1 MKDSG
6 SREMK
11 QAPMIKEYPYNNQGL
26 KELEEG
32 ESREESKIISRY
44 PTVYVVNDKKKKKI
58 YSVYVGETNNIAKRT
73 AQHLHDDPK
82 SREDWR
88 ELLESK
94 TAKMYVIGH
103 QHFNKSMTLDIE
115 NQLMLYLSSVENVKA
130 LYNRRSND
138 QDEYY
143 PVNEVQDIFTQIWT
157 QLHQKNS
164 ELFPAMDVLKDL
176 AIFKA
181 SPFHK
186 LTHEQLEAKNLIM
199 ERVNSSLD
207 NDEEGQLIMVTGEA
221 GAGKTVLL
229 SNLFYDLVGYKKYG
243 HPLNVHIMVNHDE
256 QVKVYREISKK
267 LGIDVNLVGKPT
279 SFINKGEKADVILV
293 DEAHLLWTQGKQSY
307 QGTNQLED
315 LRKLGKVVVII
326 FDQHQVLRSQQ
337 IVEAAQL
344 QRMVGE
350 ALKSD
355 NLIELKNQLRIDAN
369 ESTIQWVRDLVDHQ
383 KVGKLQ
389 PDSKYE
395 IKVFDSPKDL
405 ENAIQIKNRSDLD
418 SHYANGIS
426 RLVATFD
433 WTFSTGSKPS
443 DGSLT
448 WDVKIGD
455 WRMPWNNQLK
465 TKQKRSVSY
474 RNLSWAERSE
484 TINEVGS
491 TYTIQGFDLNYAGV
505 IIGPSVKYRD
515 GMIVFDP
522 KAHANKDANQKRT
535 LQSGEKRSFAEKLI
549 RNELNVLLTRGV
561 HGLYIYAVD
570 PELREALK
578 KAMPHS
584 GRFLFIA
591 DDV

>member
-1 MKDSG
+1 M
-6 SREMK
+6 
-11 QAPMIKEYPYNNQGL
+11 
-26 KELEEG
+26 EEG

-88 ELLESK
+88 ELSESK

-344 QRMVGE
+344 QKMVGE

-389 PDSKYE
+389 SDSKYE

-426 RLVATFD
+426 RLIATFD
-433 WTFSTGSKPS
+433 WTFSTGSKPA
-443 DGSLT
+443 DGSPT

-578 KAMPHS
+578 KAMPH
-584 GRFLFIA
+584 
-591 DDV
+591 

>member
-1 MKDSG
+1 MKDNG
-6 SREMK
+6 SKEMK
-11 QAPMIKEYPYNNQGL
+11 LDPMIKEYPYNNQGL

-88 ELLESK
+88 ELSESK

-138 QDEYY
+138 QDKYY

-256 QVKVYREISKK
+256 QVKVYRKISKK

-344 QRMVGE
+344 QKMVGE

-389 PDSKYE
+389 SDSKYE

-578 KAMPHS
+578 KAMPH
-584 GRFLFIA
+584 
-591 DDV
+591 

>member
-1 MKDSG
+1 MKLD
-6 SREMK
+6 
-11 QAPMIKEYPYNNQGL
+11 PMIKEYPYNNQGL

-88 ELLESK
+88 ELSESK

-186 LTHEQLEAKNLIM
+186 LTHEQLGAKNLIM

-433 WTFSTGSKPS
+433 WTFSTESKPS

-491 TYTIQGFDLNYAGV
+491 TYTIQGFDLNYVGV

-549 RNELNVLLTRGV
+549 RNELNVLLTGEFTA
-561 HGLYIYAVD
+561 YIFMRSTLNFVK
-570 PELREALK
+570 P
-578 KAMPHS
+578 
-584 GRFLFIA
+584 
-591 DDV
+591 

>member
-1 MKDSG
+1 MKDNG
-6 SREMK
+6 SKEMK
-11 QAPMIKEYPYNNQGL
+11 LDPMIKEYPYNNQGL

-88 ELLESK
+88 ELSESK

-344 QRMVGE
+344 QKMVGE

-389 PDSKYE
+389 SDSKYE

-418 SHYANGIS
+418 SHYVNGIS
-426 RLVATFD
+426 RLIATFD
-433 WTFSTGSKPS
+433 WTFSTGSKPA
-443 DGSLT
+443 DGSPT

-578 KAMPHS
+578 KAMPH
-584 GRFLFIA
+584 
-591 DDV
+591 

>member
-1 MKDSG
+1 MKDNG
-6 SREMK
+6 SKEMK
-11 QAPMIKEYPYNNQGL
+11 LDPMIKEYPYNNQGL

-88 ELLESK
+88 ELSESK

-243 HPLNVHIMVNHDE
+243 HPLNVHIMVNHNE

-578 KAMPHS
+578 KAMQH
-584 GRFLFIA
+584 
-591 DDV
+591 

>member
-1 MKDSG
+1 MKLD
-6 SREMK
+6 
-11 QAPMIKEYPYNNQGL
+11 PMIKEYPYNNQGL

-88 ELLESK
+88 ELSESK

-389 PDSKYE
+389 SDSKYE

-426 RLVATFD
+426 RLIATFD
-433 WTFSTGSKPS
+433 WTFSTGSKPA
-443 DGSLT
+443 DGSPT

-578 KAMPHS
+578 KAMPH
-584 GRFLFIA
+584 
-591 DDV
+591 

>member
-1 MKDSG
+1 MKL
-6 SREMK
+6 
-11 QAPMIKEYPYNNQGL
+11 APMIKEYPYNNQGL

-88 ELLESK
+88 ELSESK

-164 ELFPAMDVLKDL
+164 ELFPTMDVLKDL

-369 ESTIQWVRDLVDHQ
+369 KSTIQWVRDLVDHQ

-389 PDSKYE
+389 PDNKYE

-578 KAMPHS
+578 KAMPH
-584 GRFLFIA
+584 
-591 DDV
+591 

>member
-1 MKDSG
+1 MKDNG
-6 SREMK
+6 SKEMK
-11 QAPMIKEYPYNNQGL
+11 LDPMIKEYPYNNQGL

-58 YSVYVGETNNIAKRT
+58 YSVYVGETNNITKRT

-344 QRMVGE
+344 QKMVGE

-389 PDSKYE
+389 SDSKYE

-578 KAMPHS
+578 KAMPH
-584 GRFLFIA
+584 
-591 DDV
+591 

>member
-1 MKDSG
+1 MKL
-6 SREMK
+6 
-11 QAPMIKEYPYNNQGL
+11 APMIKEYPYNNQGL

-88 ELLESK
+88 ELSESK

-138 QDEYY
+138 QDKYY

-186 LTHEQLEAKNLIM
+186 LRHEQLEAKNLIM

-256 QVKVYREISKK
+256 QVKVYRKISKK

-433 WTFSTGSKPS
+433 WTFSTRSKPS

-578 KAMPHS
+578 KAMPH
-584 GRFLFIA
+584 
-591 DDV
+591 

>member
-1 MKDSG
+1 MKLD
-6 SREMK
+6 
-11 QAPMIKEYPYNNQGL
+11 PMIKEYPYNNQGL

-88 ELLESK
+88 ELSESK

-115 NQLMLYLSSVENVKA
+115 NQLMLYLSSIENVKA

-186 LTHEQLEAKNLIM
+186 LTHEQLGAKNLIM

-433 WTFSTGSKPS
+433 WTFSTESKPS

-491 TYTIQGFDLNYAGV
+491 TYTIQGFDLNYVGV

-578 KAMPHS
+578 KAMPH
-584 GRFLFIA
+584 
-591 DDV
+591 

>member
-1 MKDSG
+1 MKDNG
-6 SREMK
+6 SKEMK
-11 QAPMIKEYPYNNQGL
+11 LDPMIKEYPYNNQGL

-88 ELLESK
+88 ELSESK

-115 NQLMLYLSSVENVKA
+115 NQLMLYLSSVENVNA

-389 PDSKYE
+389 SDSKYE

-426 RLVATFD
+426 RLIATFD
-433 WTFSTGSKPS
+433 WTFSTGSKPA
-443 DGSLT
+443 DGSPT

-570 PELREALK
+570 PELREVLK
-578 KAMPHS
+578 KAMPH
-584 GRFLFIA
+584 
-591 DDV
+591 

>member
-1 MKDSG
+1 MKLD
-6 SREMK
+6 
-11 QAPMIKEYPYNNQGL
+11 PMIKEYPYNNQGL

-88 ELLESK
+88 ELSESK

-186 LTHEQLEAKNLIM
+186 LTHEQLGAKNLIM

-389 PDSKYE
+389 LDSKYE

-433 WTFSTGSKPS
+433 WTFSTESKPS

-491 TYTIQGFDLNYAGV
+491 TYTIQGFDLNYVGV

-578 KAMPHS
+578 KAMPH
-584 GRFLFIA
+584 
-591 DDV
+591 

>member
-1 MKDSG
+1 
-6 SREMK
+6 MK

-26 KELEEG
+26 KGLEEG

-578 KAMPHS
+578 KAMPH
-584 GRFLFIA
+584 
-591 DDV
+591 

>member
-1 MKDSG
+1 MKL
-6 SREMK
+6 
-11 QAPMIKEYPYNNQGL
+11 APMIKEYPYNNQGL

-88 ELLESK
+88 ELSESK

-164 ELFPAMDVLKDL
+164 ELFPTMDVLKDL

-369 ESTIQWVRDLVDHQ
+369 KSTIQWVRDLVDHQ

-389 PDSKYE
+389 PDNKYE

-433 WTFSTGSKPS
+433 WTFSTVSKPS

-505 IIGPSVKYRD
+505 IIGPSVRYRD

-578 KAMPHS
+578 KAMPH
-584 GRFLFIA
+584 
-591 DDV
+591 

>member
-1 MKDSG
+1 MKDNG
-6 SREMK
+6 SKEMK
-11 QAPMIKEYPYNNQGL
+11 LDPMIKEYPYNSQGL

-88 ELLESK
+88 ELSESK

-267 LGIDVNLVGKPT
+267 LGIDLNLVGKPT

-578 KAMPHS
+578 KAMPH
-584 GRFLFIA
+584 
-591 DDV
+591 

>member
-1 MKDSG
+1 
-6 SREMK
+6 MK

-115 NQLMLYLSSVENVKA
+115 NQLMLYLSSVENVEA

-578 KAMPHS
+578 KAMPH
-584 GRFLFIA
+584 
-591 DDV
+591 

>member
-1 MKDSG
+1 MKL
-6 SREMK
+6 
-11 QAPMIKEYPYNNQGL
+11 APMIKEYPYNNQGL
-26 KELEEG
+26 EELEEG

-88 ELLESK
+88 ELSESK
-94 TAKMYVIGH
+94 TAKMYVVGH

-186 LTHEQLEAKNLIM
+186 LTHEQLEAKNIIM

-256 QVKVYREISKK
+256 QVKVYKEISKK

-307 QGTNQLED
+307 RGTNQLED

-326 FDQHQVLRSQQ
+326 YDQHQVLRSQQ

-344 QRMVGE
+344 QKMVGE

-405 ENAIQIKNRSDLD
+405 ENDIQIKNRSDLD

-426 RLVATFD
+426 RLIATFD
-433 WTFSTGSKPS
+433 WSFSGKSKPA
-443 DGSLT
+443 DGSPT

-505 IIGPSVKYRD
+505 IIGSSVKYRD

-578 KAMPHS
+578 KAMPH
-584 GRFLFIA
+584 
-591 DDV
+591 

>member
-1 MKDSG
+1 MKLD
-6 SREMK
+6 
-11 QAPMIKEYPYNNQGL
+11 PMIKEYPYNNQGL

-88 ELLESK
+88 ELSESK

-256 QVKVYREISKK
+256 QVKVYRKISKK

-433 WTFSTGSKPS
+433 WTFSTRSKPS

-578 KAMPHS
+578 KAMPH
-584 GRFLFIA
+584 
-591 DDV
+591 

>member
-1 MKDSG
+1 MKLD
-6 SREMK
+6 
-11 QAPMIKEYPYNNQGL
+11 PMIKEYPYNNQGL

-88 ELLESK
+88 ELSESK

-256 QVKVYREISKK
+256 QVKVYSEISKK

-369 ESTIQWVRDLVDHQ
+369 ESTIQWVCDLVDHQ

-578 KAMPHS
+578 KAMPH
-584 GRFLFIA
+584 
-591 DDV
+591 

>member
-1 MKDSG
+1 MKDNG
-6 SREMK
+6 SKEMK
-11 QAPMIKEYPYNNQGL
+11 LDPMIKEYPYNNQGL

-58 YSVYVGETNNIAKRT
+58 HSVYVGETNNIAKRT

-88 ELLESK
+88 ELSESK

-549 RNELNVLLTRGV
+549 RNELNILLTRGV

-578 KAMPHS
+578 KAMPH
-584 GRFLFIA
+584 
-591 DDV
+591 

>member
-1 MKDSG
+1 MKDNG
-6 SREMK
+6 SKEMK
-11 QAPMIKEYPYNNQGL
+11 LDPMIKEYPYNNQGL

-88 ELLESK
+88 ELSESK

-344 QRMVGE
+344 QKMVGE

-369 ESTIQWVRDLVDHQ
+369 ESTIQWVRNLVDHQ

-389 PDSKYE
+389 SDSKYE

-578 KAMPHS
+578 KAMPH
-584 GRFLFIA
+584 
-591 DDV
+591 

>member
-1 MKDSG
+1 M
-6 SREMK
+6 
-11 QAPMIKEYPYNNQGL
+11 
-26 KELEEG
+26 EEG

-88 ELLESK
+88 ELSESK
-94 TAKMYVIGH
+94 TAKMYVVGH

-243 HPLNVHIMVNHDE
+243 HPLNVHIMVNHNE

-267 LGIDVNLVGKPT
+267 LGINVNLVGKPT

-578 KAMPHS
+578 KAMPH
-584 GRFLFIA
+584 
-591 DDV
+591 

>member
-1 MKDSG
+1 
-6 SREMK
+6 
-11 QAPMIKEYPYNNQGL
+11 
-26 KELEEG
+26 
-32 ESREESKIISRY
+32 
-44 PTVYVVNDKKKKKI
+44 
-58 YSVYVGETNNIAKRT
+58 
-73 AQHLHDDPK
+73 
-82 SREDWR
+82 
-88 ELLESK
+88 
-94 TAKMYVIGH
+94 
-103 QHFNKSMTLDIE
+103 
-115 NQLMLYLSSVENVKA
+115 
-130 LYNRRSND
+130 
-138 QDEYY
+138 
-143 PVNEVQDIFTQIWT
+143 
-157 QLHQKNS
+157 
-164 ELFPAMDVLKDL
+164 
-176 AIFKA
+176 
-181 SPFHK
+181 
-186 LTHEQLEAKNLIM
+186 
-199 ERVNSSLD
+199 
-207 NDEEGQLIMVTGEA
+207 
-221 GAGKTVLL
+221 
-229 SNLFYDLVGYKKYG
+229 
-243 HPLNVHIMVNHDE
+243 MVNHNE

-267 LGIDVNLVGKPT
+267 LGINVNLVGKPT

-369 ESTIQWVRDLVDHQ
+369 ESTIQWVCDLVDHQ

-535 LQSGEKRSFAEKLI
+535 LQSGEKRSFAEKPI

-578 KAMPHS
+578 KAMPH
-584 GRFLFIA
+584 
-591 DDV
+591 

>member
-1 MKDSG
+1 MKDNG

-11 QAPMIKEYPYNNQGL
+11 LAPMIKEYPYNNQGL

-82 SREDWR
+82 SRQDWR
-88 ELLESK
+88 ELSESK

-143 PVNEVQDIFTQIWT
+143 PVNEVRDIFTQIWT

-243 HPLNVHIMVNHDE
+243 HPLNVHIMVNHNE

-267 LGIDVNLVGKPT
+267 LGINVNLVGKPT

-355 NLIELKNQLRIDAN
+355 NLIELKHQLRIDAN

-578 KAMPHS
+578 KAMPH
-584 GRFLFIA
+584 
-591 DDV
+591 

>member
-1 MKDSG
+1 MKL
-6 SREMK
+6 
-11 QAPMIKEYPYNNQGL
+11 APMIKEYPYNNQGL

-32 ESREESKIISRY
+32 EFREESKIISRY

-58 YSVYVGETNNIAKRT
+58 YSVHVGETNNIAKRT

-88 ELLESK
+88 ELSESK

-181 SPFHK
+181 SPFYK

-199 ERVNSSLD
+199 ERVNSSFD
-207 NDEEGQLIMVTGEA
+207 NDKEGQLIMVTGEA

-256 QVKVYREISKK
+256 QVKVYKEISKK

-307 QGTNQLED
+307 QGTNQLEG

-443 DGSLT
+443 DGSPT

-505 IIGPSVKYRD
+505 IIGPSVRYRD

-578 KAMPHS
+578 KAMPH
-584 GRFLFIA
+584 
-591 DDV
+591 

>member
-1 MKDSG
+1 MKL
-6 SREMK
+6 
-11 QAPMIKEYPYNNQGL
+11 APMIKEYPYNNQGL

-88 ELLESK
+88 ELSESK

-143 PVNEVQDIFTQIWT
+143 PVNEVRDIFTQIWT

-243 HPLNVHIMVNHDE
+243 HPLNVHIMVNHNE

-267 LGIDVNLVGKPT
+267 LGINVNLVGKPT

-355 NLIELKNQLRIDAN
+355 NLIELKHQLRIDAN

-578 KAMPHS
+578 KAMPH
-584 GRFLFIA
+584 
-591 DDV
+591 

>member
-1 MKDSG
+1 MKL
-6 SREMK
+6 
-11 QAPMIKEYPYNNQGL
+11 APMIKEYPYNNQGL

-32 ESREESKIISRY
+32 EFREESKIISRY

-58 YSVYVGETNNIAKRT
+58 YSVHVGETNNIAKRT

-88 ELLESK
+88 ELSESK

-181 SPFHK
+181 SPFYK

-199 ERVNSSLD
+199 ERVNSSFD
-207 NDEEGQLIMVTGEA
+207 NDKEGQLIMVTGEA

-256 QVKVYREISKK
+256 QVKVYKEISKK

-307 QGTNQLED
+307 QGTNQLEG

-443 DGSLT
+443 DGSPT

-505 IIGPSVKYRD
+505 IISPSVRYRD

-578 KAMPHS
+578 KAMPH
-584 GRFLFIA
+584 
-591 DDV
+591 

>member
-1 MKDSG
+1 
-6 SREMK
+6 MK

-82 SREDWR
+82 RREDWR

-578 KAMPHS
+578 KAMPH
-584 GRFLFIA
+584 
-591 DDV
+591 

>member
-1 MKDSG
+1 MKDNG
-6 SREMK
+6 SKEMK
-11 QAPMIKEYPYNNQGL
+11 LDPMIKEYPYNNQGL

-88 ELLESK
+88 ELSESK

-491 TYTIQGFDLNYAGV
+491 MYTIQGFDLNYAGV

-578 KAMPHS
+578 KAMPH
-584 GRFLFIA
+584 
-591 DDV
+591 

>member
-1 MKDSG
+1 
-6 SREMK
+6 
-11 QAPMIKEYPYNNQGL
+11 
-26 KELEEG
+26 
-32 ESREESKIISRY
+32 
-44 PTVYVVNDKKKKKI
+44 
-58 YSVYVGETNNIAKRT
+58 
-73 AQHLHDDPK
+73 
-82 SREDWR
+82 
-88 ELLESK
+88 
-94 TAKMYVIGH
+94 
-103 QHFNKSMTLDIE
+103 
-115 NQLMLYLSSVENVKA
+115 
-130 LYNRRSND
+130 
-138 QDEYY
+138 
-143 PVNEVQDIFTQIWT
+143 
-157 QLHQKNS
+157 
-164 ELFPAMDVLKDL
+164 
-176 AIFKA
+176 
-181 SPFHK
+181 
-186 LTHEQLEAKNLIM
+186 
-199 ERVNSSLD
+199 
-207 NDEEGQLIMVTGEA
+207 
-221 GAGKTVLL
+221 
-229 SNLFYDLVGYKKYG
+229 
-243 HPLNVHIMVNHDE
+243 MVNHNE

-267 LGIDVNLVGKPT
+267 LGINVNLVGKPT

-355 NLIELKNQLRIDAN
+355 NLIELKHQLRIDAN

-578 KAMPHS
+578 KAMPH
-584 GRFLFIA
+584 
-591 DDV
+591 

>member
-1 MKDSG
+1 MKLD
-6 SREMK
+6 
-11 QAPMIKEYPYNNQGL
+11 PMIKEYPYNNQGL

-88 ELLESK
+88 ELSESK

-570 PELREALK
+570 PELREVLK
-578 KAMPHS
+578 KAMPH
-584 GRFLFIA
+584 
-591 DDV
+591 

>member
-1 MKDSG
+1 MKANG
-6 SREMK
+6 SKEMK
-11 QAPMIKEYPYNNQGL
+11 LALMIKEYPYNNQGL

-88 ELLESK
+88 ELSESK
-94 TAKMYVIGH
+94 TAKMYVVGH

-243 HPLNVHIMVNHDE
+243 HPLNVHIMVNHNE

-267 LGIDVNLVGKPT
+267 LGINVNLVGKPT

-578 KAMPHS
+578 KAMPH
-584 GRFLFIA
+584 
-591 DDV
+591 

>member
-1 MKDSG
+1 
-6 SREMK
+6 MK

-44 PTVYVVNDKKKKKI
+44 PTVYVVNDKKKRKI

-578 KAMPHS
+578 KAMPH
-584 GRFLFIA
+584 
-591 DDV
+591 

>member
-1 MKDSG
+1 MKLD
-6 SREMK
+6 
-11 QAPMIKEYPYNNQGL
+11 PMIKEYPYNSQGL

-88 ELLESK
+88 ELSESK

-267 LGIDVNLVGKPT
+267 LGIDLNLVGKPT

-578 KAMPHS
+578 KAMPH
-584 GRFLFIA
+584 
-591 DDV
+591 

>member
-1 MKDSG
+1 
-6 SREMK
+6 MK

-491 TYTIQGFDLNYAGV
+491 TYTIQRFDLNYAGV

-578 KAMPHS
+578 KAMPH
-584 GRFLFIA
+584 
-591 DDV
+591 

>member
-1 MKDSG
+1 
-6 SREMK
+6 MK

-405 ENAIQIKNRSDLD
+405 ENAIQIKNHSDLD

-505 IIGPSVKYRD
+505 IIGPSVKYRN

-578 KAMPHS
+578 KAMPH
-584 GRFLFIA
+584 
-591 DDV
+591 

>member
-1 MKDSG
+1 MVFSDFNHTGKAFPFSI
-6 SREMK
+6 
-11 QAPMIKEYPYNNQGL
+11 P
-26 KELEEG
+26 
-32 ESREESKIISRY
+32 SRY
-44 PTVYVVNDKKKKKI
+44 QFTQNILHSP
-58 YSVYVGETNNIAKRT
+58 VYVGETNNIAKRT

-88 ELLESK
+88 ELSESK

-181 SPFHK
+181 SPFYK

-199 ERVNSSLD
+199 ERVNSSFD
-207 NDEEGQLIMVTGEA
+207 NDKEGQLIMVTGEA

-256 QVKVYREISKK
+256 QVKVYKEISKK

-443 DGSLT
+443 DGSPT

-505 IIGPSVKYRD
+505 IIGPSVKYRN

-578 KAMPHS
+578 KAMPH
-584 GRFLFIA
+584 
-591 DDV
+591 

>member
-1 MKDSG
+1 MKLD
-6 SREMK
+6 
-11 QAPMIKEYPYNNQGL
+11 PMIKEYPYNNQGL

-88 ELLESK
+88 ELSESK

-164 ELFPAMDVLKDL
+164 ELFPAMEVLKDL

-344 QRMVGE
+344 QKMVGE

-369 ESTIQWVRDLVDHQ
+369 ESTIQWVRNLVDHQ

-389 PDSKYE
+389 SDSKYE

-426 RLVATFD
+426 RLIATFD
-433 WTFSTGSKPS
+433 WTFSTGSKPA
-443 DGSLT
+443 DGSPT

-578 KAMPHS
+578 KAMPH
-584 GRFLFIA
+584 
-591 DDV
+591 

>member
-1 MKDSG
+1 MQDNG

-11 QAPMIKEYPYNNQGL
+11 LAPMIKEDPYNNQGL

-88 ELLESK
+88 ELSESK

-369 ESTIQWVRDLVDHQ
+369 ESTIQWVRDLVDRQ

-443 DGSLT
+443 DGSPT

-505 IIGPSVKYRD
+505 IIGPSVKYRN

-578 KAMPHS
+578 KAMPH
-584 GRFLFIA
+584 
-591 DDV
+591 

>member
-1 MKDSG
+1 
-6 SREMK
+6 MK

-578 KAMPHS
+578 KATPH
-584 GRFLFIA
+584 
-591 DDV
+591 